1 MLGKG
6 KDLTAQSIGFST
18 KIAPQIIGNICRKY
32 YKILFYVANVCFDA
46 GEHGECVG
54 TFLGSYRLEKP
65 SKSAVLCI
73 VFLITHYNR
82 DLNTNGIVLSFFIL
96 LISGYLESL
105 AREML

>member
-1 MLGKG
+1 MLSTIK
-6 KDLTAQSIGFST
+6 SIEFST
-18 KIAPQIIGNICRKY
+18 KIDPKIIGNICRKY
-32 YKILFYVANVCFDA
+32 YQILFYVVNVCFDA

-65 SKSAVLCI
+65 SKSAVFCA
-73 VFLITHYNR
+73 VFLIIHYNR
-82 DLNTNGIVLSFFIL
+82 DLNTNGLVLQFFIL

>member
-1 MLGKG
+1 MLSTIK
-6 KDLTAQSIGFST
+6 SIDFPT
-18 KIAPQIIGNICRKY
+18 KIDPKIIGNICRKY

-82 DLNTNGIVLSFFIL
+82 DLNTNGLVLPFFIL
-96 LISGYLESL
+96 LISGYLQSL
-105 AREML
+105 VREML